1 MVKPLQG
8 NIHGPNQRGHLE
20 QFINAKEKYYR
31 EILQESFSQSIIE
44 NDPPCSLNRDHGPIG
59 C

>member
-1 MVKPLQG
+1 MQKK
-8 NIHGPNQRGHLE
+8 NITERFYKRASHNRSL
-20 QFINAKEKYYR
+20 A
-31 EILQESFSQSIIE
+31 